1 MSESTNEPAA
11 SIPSPPSSPQKKA
24 VKGKWRRRIRRTLI
38 ALILIVL
45 ALRIALFFA
54 IRPVLHKVAAAYDLD
69 ISFGRQEMTLSAA
82 DVGFWYIKVTPK
94 SGGPPIFSTDYLRGR
109 ISTWDLLKGRLYVY
123 RAEADG
129 VDLTLERTK
138 EGRLPVLEQ
147 IMASHS
153 ATPAPPP
160 KTEPEKPLDFTS
172 PLKVEAFRLSHVRAH
187 ILDESVTPPLEALLA
202 MDVRVSYLGQIDR
215 PAQFEADIWSDP
227 VLDLTRVIGQFSNK
241 GQNLDATLGVFV
253 RGLHLKPLA
262 GYLATVGV
270 RPYQNDLGLKMSATL
285 KTEPSSESQD
295 GVKAT
300 LAIDRIDVTSES
312 QPVASVQSVNVEA
325 SDIEPK
331 LAKISAIVVN
341 GVRAHASR
349 SDDGLIRVAG
359 LELVGGGTPHPPSPP
374 SQSPFQVSVR
384 DVAIRDVQADLHDAA
399 VSPPTD
405 MKFVLSEAT
414 SKSEGIDPSNPESIV
429 PINVAMSVPGLVRSI
444 TLNGK
449 LKPFA
454 ADKAIDATFTAEGIK
469 PEAAHGY
476 LAPFG
481 VESLL
486 KDARGEGKLSATI
499 HPQSIDAQISD
510 LTLSDGTTL
519 VSMPQV
525 QITSLGKDPTTGRTR
540 IADIELTGPA
550 IDVTRDST
558 GRFTAAGFRYDPSAI
573 APSKPTS
580 QSVAV
585 ASAAPT
591 TKPSLADSLPKIQI
605 DRVNWSGVRLHLRDE
620 QTKPP
625 TTIAID
631 DAGIE
636 GADLVLDLTSNAPA
650 KPGTL
655 KLHMSSPSLA
665 KQLSLETTVQP
676 STKNLSATFA
686 VRGAG
691 VNLRP
696 LAPYLVPLGIEPT
709 LHDATLQVDGN
720 VGVASERNRLV
731 ATLALSSTKL
741 TEGSAILGGLDQL
754 HVDELAL
761 ANDGTISVKSVE
773 IKHPQIDVSRDE
785 HGVLSALG
793 VRLVPTTRP
802 TNARTAVAT
811 TAPAQQSGP
820 PQVATLDELKIEDA
834 AVNWNDRVPSTPV
847 ALHAHATLLAS
858 KLVVGKKAQPA
869 SFRATIAVDDLLKEL
884 VAAGRID
891 ASPGATSAIASID
904 GKGIGGHAI
913 APYLP
918 PGMELATQDGR
929 FKAEIQA
936 DLSKPP
942 QGGTSAKLVVQHLNW
957 RDGGTPNPL
966 FAFDAFTLDAP
977 RIDPAANIITI
988 NEVSLAGL
996 TTHAELAK
1004 DGSTQALGLVIR
1016 PQKQSRVAKETLV
1029 ANNVQLAAAMVA
1041 PANET
1046 NVSKLVIEERRPL
1059 PLITLKKLDVNVRS
1073 AKVQNLAMPDAAP
1086 LELQDV
1092 RLHNPQPI
1100 VVGGPDAANE
1110 PPVMI
1115 DLTGK
1120 VAPVVGSFD
1129 VKLAATPFA
1138 TSPAGTIDLSAAGIR
1153 GAGVTELI
1161 PTLKKQLNGDG
1172 LTDGRLSAQ
1181 LATQIKFDR
1190 RGPRDFDLSRGFQAD
1205 VLIDKMQFRDGETG
1219 PILAGL
1225 ESIRADQV
1233 RVEPKN
1239 GSVFAKLIE
1248 LSNPKLTAVR
1258 DADGIHALG
1267 FVIPIKSES
1276 TTQPTTAS
1284 ESTQPEPEPT
1294 IATPVATAAPT
1305 TKPAGEIRVVRLTLT
1320 GLDVRVEDR
1329 TVAPPTIVPLNNLD
1343 LEVRDF
1349 TTRALV
1355 EPRMMHFALTMSA
1368 DKVPLPVPE
1377 KQRGGIVGAF
1387 GAIGSREKEKEPTTR
1402 GTENREL
1409 LSQISAAGSIG
1420 LYPKLSGYVKGSM
1433 NGIELAGFEGEA
1445 KQGGVDLTGGVFD
1458 GTFDVRFADNGDIVT
1473 KSKFVFNDL
1482 KVDEPAGGPLS
1493 KGLKLPVPLNATVG
1507 ALQDVSGAITV
1518 PVNVTLAQGKLTGG
1532 EIMGAVAGAIAP
1544 IVGTA
1549 VTNAPLKAVAGAGD
1563 IIGVGA
1569 LLGKDKKK
1577 QPREPIVIQFSAGSL
1592 ELDPASKQ
1600 QISAFI
1606 EEAQRDDK
1614 LQLTIRHELG
1624 GQDVPVL
1631 AARANPSPE
1640 DCQALASQLRTRK
1653 AELARQRDELSS
1665 QVEAQLASHSGPA
1678 ANSSVT
1684 QLRDLDR
1691 ESAHIEISL
1700 DQLYDLLR
1708 PGADRQADRRTRKAA
1723 LDLGQARV
1731 DAIKKLFI
1739 DAKLPH
1745 ATERVQ
1751 TPAPRADVAAP
1762 DAPGRVTIA
1771 ITGAKR

>member
-1 MSESTNEPAA
+1 MSEATNEPT
-11 SIPSPPSSPQKKA
+11 SSTTPPSPSREQKPA
-24 VKGKWRRRIRRTLI
+24 KGKWRRRVRRTLI
-38 ALILIVL
+38 TLVLIVL

-54 IRPVLHKVAAAYDLD
+54 IRPVLHKVAAAYNLD
-69 ISFGRQEMTLSAA
+69 ISFGRQEMTLQAA

-94 SGGPPIFSTDYLRGR
+94 SGGAPIFAVDYIRGR
-109 ISTWDLLKGRLYVY
+109 ISPWELLKGHLYVY

-138 EGRLPVLEQ
+138 DGRLPALEQ

-153 ATPAPPP
+153 ATPAAAP
-160 KTEPEKPLDFTS
+160 TTQPEKPLDFTS
-172 PLKVEAFRLSHVRAH
+172 PLQVEAFRLQHVRAH
-187 ILDESVTPPLEALLA
+187 IRDETVEPPLEALLA
-202 MDVRVSYLGQIDR
+202 MDVRASYLGQIDR
-215 PAQFEADIWSDP
+215 PVQFEADIWSDP
-227 VLDLTRVIGQFSNK
+227 ALDLVRVIGQATDN
-241 GQNLDATLGVFV
+241 GQNLDATLAVLV

-262 GYLATVGV
+262 GYLATVGL
-270 RPYQNDLGLKMSATL
+270 RPYQDDLGLKMSATL
-285 KTEPSSESQD
+285 KTEPSAESKE

-312 QPVASVQSVNVEA
+312 QPVASVQAVNVEA
-325 SDIEPK
+325 SDVEPK
-331 LAKISAIVVN
+331 LAKISSIVVN
-341 GVRAHASR
+341 GVRAHAAR
-349 SDDGLIRVAG
+349 SSDGIIRVAG
-359 LELVGGGTPHPPSPP
+359 LELVGGATPRPPSPP

-384 DVAIRDVQADLHDAA
+384 DVAIRDVQAELHDAS

-405 MKFVLSEAT
+405 LKFVLSEAG

-429 PINVAMSVPGLVRSI
+429 PINAQIALPGLVRSI

-454 ADKAIDATFTAEGIK
+454 ADKTIDATFTAEGIK
-469 PEAAHGY
+469 PDAAHGY
-476 LAPFG
+476 LAPLG

-486 KDARGEGKLSATI
+486 KDARGEGKLSAII
-499 HPQSIDAQISD
+499 HPQTIDAQISD
-510 LTLSDGTTL
+510 LKLTDGEDLIT
-519 VSMPQV
+519 MPKV
-525 QITSLGKDPTTGRTR
+525 QITSLGTDAATGRTH
-540 IADIELTGPA
+540 IAAIELTGPA
-550 IDVTRDST
+550 IDVTRDSA
-558 GRFTAAGFRYDPSAI
+558 GRFTTAGFRYDPSAA
-573 APSKPTS
+573 APPKPTS
-580 QSVAV
+580 QPAAV
-585 ASAAPT
+585 ASAVPA

-605 DRVNWSGVRLHLRDE
+605 DRLNWSGVRLHLRDE
-620 QTKPP
+620 QTQPP
-625 TTIAID
+625 TTVAID

-636 GADLVLDLTSNAPA
+636 GSDLVLDLTSNTAA

-655 KLHMSSPSLA
+655 KLHMSSPTLA
-665 KQLSLETTVQP
+665 KQLSLETTLQP
-676 STKNLSATFA
+676 SSKTLSAQFA

-691 VNLRP
+691 LNLKP

-709 LHDATLQVDGN
+709 LHDATLQIDGN
-720 VGVASERNRLV
+720 VNLTSETDRVVASLG
-731 ATLALSSTKL
+731 LSSTKL
-741 TEGSAILGGLDQL
+741 TEGSTTLGGLDQL
-754 HVDELAL
+754 RVDELAL
-761 ANDGTISVKSVE
+761 ANDGTISVKSVQL
-773 IKHPQIDVSRDE
+773 KHPQIDVSRDE

-802 TNARTAVAT
+802 AASTTAPPTVAT
-811 TAPAQQSGP
+811 TAPAQQAAP
-820 PQVATLDELKIEDA
+820 TVAMLDELRVEDA
-834 AVNWNDRVPSTPV
+834 AVNWNDRVPTTPV
-847 ALHAHATLLAS
+847 ALHAHANLLAS
-858 KLVVGKKAQPA
+858 KLVVGQKAQPA
-869 SFRATIAVDDLLKEL
+869 SFRATLAVDDLLKEL

-891 ASPGATSAIASID
+891 TSPGALSAIASID
-904 GKGIGGHAI
+904 GKGIGGQAI

-936 DLSKPP
+936 DLANPP
-942 QGGTSAKLVVQHLNW
+942 QGGNAAKLIVQHLNW
-957 RDGGTPNPL
+957 RDGEVPTPL

-977 RIDPAANIITI
+977 RIDPAANVITI
-988 NEVSLAGL
+988 NDVSLAGL

-1016 PQKQSRVAKETLV
+1016 PQKQPPVAKETLV
-1029 ANNVQLAAAMVA
+1029 TNNAQLAAATAA
-1041 PANET
+1041 PAGET
-1046 NVSKLVIEERRPL
+1046 DVSKLVTEERRPL
-1059 PLITLKKLDVNVRS
+1059 PLITLKNLDLSIRS

-1100 VVGGPDAANE
+1100 VLGGPDAANE
-1110 PPVMI
+1110 PAVMI

-1129 VKLAATPFA
+1129 VTLAATPFA
-1138 TSPAGTIDLSAAGIR
+1138 TSPAGTIALSAAGIR

-1181 LATQIKFDR
+1181 LTTQIKFDR

-1205 VLIDKMQFRDGETG
+1205 LLIDKMQFRDGENG
-1219 PILAGL
+1219 PVFAGL

-1258 DADGIHALG
+1258 DTDGIHALG
-1267 FVIPIKSES
+1267 FIIPLKSES
-1276 TTQPTTAS
+1276 TTQPTTAP
-1284 ESTQPEPEPT
+1284 ESAPPEPEPT
-1294 IATPVATAAPT
+1294 IATPLATAAPT
-1305 TKPAGEIRVVRLTLT
+1305 TKPTGEIRVDRLTLT

-1329 TVAPPTIVPLNNLD
+1329 TVTPPTIVPLNNLD

-1349 TTRALV
+1349 TTLALV
-1355 EPRMMHFALTMSA
+1355 EPRMMRFALTMSA
-1368 DKVPLPVPE
+1368 DKVPLPAPV
-1377 KQRGGIVGAF
+1377 KQGGGIVGAF
-1387 GAIGSREKEKEPTTR
+1387 GAVGSHEKEPTTR

-1409 LSQISAAGSIG
+1409 LSQISAVGSIG
-1420 LYPKLSGYVKGSM
+1420 LYPKLTGYVKGSM

-1473 KSKFVFNDL
+1473 KSKLVFTDL
-1482 KVDEPAGGPLS
+1482 KVDEPAGGPIA
-1493 KGLKLPVPLNATVG
+1493 KGLKFPAPLGAVVG

-1518 PVNVTLAQGKLTGG
+1518 PVNMTLQQGQLTGG
-1532 EIMGAVAGAIAP
+1532 EVMGAAAGAVAP
-1544 IVGTA
+1544 IVATA

-1577 QPREPIVIQFSAGSL
+1577 QPREPIVIQFAAGSV

-1600 QISAFI
+1600 RISALI

-1614 LQLTIRHELG
+1614 MQLTIRHELG
-1624 GQDVPVL
+1624 GQDVPIL
-1631 AARANPSPE
+1631 AARANPSPQ

-1665 QVEAQLASHSGPA
+1665 QVEAQLASYSSNA
-1678 ANSSVT
+1678 SNSSVT

-1691 ESAHIEISL
+1691 ESAQVETSL

-1731 DAIKKLFI
+1731 DAINKLFT
-1739 DAKLPH
+1739 DAKLTN
-1745 ATERVQ
+1745 ANDRIKAI
-1751 TPAPRADVAAP
+1751 APRPEVATADA
-1762 DAPGRVTIA
+1762 GRVTIT
-1771 ITGAKR
+1771 ITGAKK